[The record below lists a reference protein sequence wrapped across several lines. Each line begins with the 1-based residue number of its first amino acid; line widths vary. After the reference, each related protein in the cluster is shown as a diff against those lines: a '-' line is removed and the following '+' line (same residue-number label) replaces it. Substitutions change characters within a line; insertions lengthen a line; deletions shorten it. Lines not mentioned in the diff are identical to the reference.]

1 MSGKEFVKGLK
12 ECEGAL
18 YGFLMRLLGNPEE
31 AKEAMQTAVLKAWE
45 ARNGLKERSRF
56 RAWLFRIAANVAAD
70 MMRQRER
77 FMEMVDLPF
86 SNADPL
92 VLEEERFRLQRAIGE
107 LPERQ
112 RMALLLKVYGELK
125 YSEIARVMDLT
136 EGAIKAHIHH
146 ALRRLKE
153 ALREDEV

>member
-1 MSGKEFVKGLK
+1 MNGREFERGLK
-12 ECEGAL
+12 ECQGAL
-18 YGFLMRLLGNPEE
+18 YGFLVRLMGNPEE

-45 ARNGLKERSRF
+45 ARDGLKERSRF

-70 MMRQRER
+70 MMRRKER
-77 FMEMVDLPF
+77 FTEMGDLPTTD
-86 SNADPL
+86 ADPL
-92 VLEEERFRLQRAIGE
+92 ILEEERSRLQRAIGE

-125 YSEIARVMDLT
+125 YSEIARAMDLT
-136 EGAIKAHIHH
+136 EGAVKAHIHH
-146 ALRRLKE
+146 ALRKLKE